1 MSDDPITF
9 PAPEPYQFEAQPE
22 AQPDAQDEAEQ
33 APQQPTSKPIGK
45 RPKRTTSNG
54 YQPFSW

>member
-9 PAPEPYQFEAQPE
+9 PAPEPFYPEAQPE
-22 AQPDAQDEAEQ
+22 AQADTEQ
-33 APQQPTSKPIGK
+33 APEPTTKPPSR
-45 RPKRTTSNG
+45 RPKRTNGGG